1 MAPRMVAVCFV
12 SEIPM
17 RDRLLSGSRDGSAS
31 PARPGVKHVTVF
43 PGLAARLPAG
53 GLDPVKAAAAGL
65 ALGRDV
71 VALLVALLFTK
82 F

>member
-1 MAPRMVAVCFV
+1 
-12 SEIPM
+12 
-17 RDRLLSGSRDGSAS
+17 
-31 PARPGVKHVTVF
+31 VKHVTVF